1 MLLVL
6 AVVAAL
12 FFVPSP
18 WGPLLVIGA
27 AIVEVAEVWFW
38 IWWTRRR
45 KPVSGA
51 EALVGAVALATT
63 PLDPDGRVRVA
74 GELWQ
79 ASCDLGADVGDEVI
93 VTALRGL
100 TLVVEP
106 SYGLPGDG

>member
-1 MLLVL
+1 VLLVL

-45 KPVSGA
+45 TPVTGA
-51 EALVGAVALATT
+51 EALVGAIGEATT
-63 PLDPDGRVRVA
+63 ALDPRGQVRVA

-79 ASCDLGADVGDEVI
+79 ARSDPRAEGGERVVI
-93 VTALRGL
+93 QAVEPDL
-100 TLVVEP
+100 TLVVTPEQGKDP
-106 SYGLPGDG
+106 Q